1 MRVRVYFLNL
11 CIIVPIQQY
20 TKMTLSKSTYKDLI
34 LNSTG
39 EFDSGRPH
47 GTGHGQN
54 ADQKAPFPERP
65 AYGGAYI
72 PEVLMPGLQEIAAA
86 FDQFKYDESFLTEFR
101 DTLLTFSGRPT
112 AFTPLPRLSA
122 ELGGA
127 RIFLKNEGLNHTG
140 AHKITHCIG
149 QILLAKRLGKQRII
163 AETGAGQH
171 GYATAAVCAR
181 FGLDCTVYMGKK
193 DYERQRPNVY
203 WMELM
208 GTRVVAVE
216 EGSQTLND
224 AVIAAF
230 KDWVA
235 NPDSYYLLGSAVG
248 PHPYP
253 AMNTFFQKVVGEEI
267 RQQCVETTGS
277 LPDYC
282 IACVGGGSN
291 AMGMFFDFLDDKA
304 VQLIGVEAG
313 GRGILP
319 GEHAAK
325 IKHGQRG
332 IFEGYHSYFLQDEA
346 GNIAAT
352 HSVSAGLDYCGLS
365 PILAFLADEGRVQ
378 FEAAGDEAALGA
390 VRRLAQTEGIIPA
403 LESAHAFAYAFELAP
418 TLPKDKIIVVNAS
431 GRGEKD
437 LFITMRHFQE
447 ESLEAYAKHL
457 LQTPKQ

>member
-1 MRVRVYFLNL
+1 MNTT
-11 CIIVPIQQY
+11 Q
-20 TKMTLSKSTYKDLI
+20 TAYKDLI
-34 LNSTG
+34 LHSEG
-39 EFDSGRPH
+39 YFGS
-47 GTGHGQN
+47 
-54 ADQKAPFPERP
+54 
-65 AYGGAYI
+65 YGGCFV
-72 PEVLMPGLQEIAAA
+72 PEVLLPGLQEIAAA
-86 FDQFKYDESFLTEFR
+86 FDEFKTEETFLAEFH
-101 DTLLTFSGRPT
+101 DALSTFSGRPT
-112 AFTPLPRLSA
+112 AFTPLPRLS
-122 ELGGA
+122 EEIGGA
-127 RIFLKNEGLNHTG
+127 QLFLKNEGLNHTG

-149 QILLAKRLGKQRII
+149 QILLARRLGKKRII

-203 WMELM
+203 WMELL
-208 GTRVVAVE
+208 GTKVVAVE

-235 NPDSYYLLGSAVG
+235 NPESYYLLGSAVG

-267 RQQCVETTGS
+267 RRQCLETAGK

-282 IACVGGGSN
+282 VACVGGGSN
-291 AMGMFFDFLDDKA
+291 AMGMFYDFLDDEE
-304 VQLIGVEAG
+304 VGLIGVEAG
-313 GRGILP
+313 GRGVLP

-325 IKHGQRG
+325 VQHGSLG
-332 IFEGYHSYFLQDEA
+332 IFEGYHSYFLQDGD

-352 HSVSAGLDYCGLS
+352 HSVSAGLDYCGVS
-365 PILAFLADEGRVQ
+365 PILAYLADEGRVQ
-378 FEAAGDEAALGA
+378 FENASDEAALAA
-390 VRRLAQTEGIIPA
+390 VQRLARTEGLIPA
-403 LESAHAFAYAFELAP
+403 LESAHAFAHAFELAA
-418 TLPKDKIIVVNAS
+418 TLPKDKIVVVNAS

-447 ESLEAYAKHL
+447 ESLLAYAKHL
-457 LQTPKQ
+457 LG

>member
-1 MRVRVYFLNL
+1 M
-11 CIIVPIQQY
+11 I
-20 TKMTLSKSTYKDLI
+20 LSATSYKDEI
-34 LNSTG
+34 LNTQG
-39 EFDSGRPH
+39 EYGTASYSGLP
-47 GTGHGQN
+47 
-54 ADQKAPFPERP
+54 
-65 AYGGAYI
+65 YGGTYI
-72 PEVLMPGLQEIAAA
+72 PEVLLPGLQEIAAA
-86 FDQFKYDESFLTEFR
+86 FDHFKYDPTFLADFA
-101 DTLLTFSGRPT
+101 DTLRTFSGRPT
-112 AFTPLPRLSA
+112 AFTSLPRLTA
-122 ELGGA
+122 EIGGA
-127 RIFLKNEGLNHTG
+127 QIFLKNEGLNHTG

-149 QILLAKRLGKQRII
+149 QILLAQRLGKQRII

-203 WMELM
+203 WMELL
-208 GTRVVAVE
+208 GTKVVAVE

-267 RQQCVETTGS
+267 RQQCVETTGR

-282 IACVGGGSN
+282 VACVGGGSN
-291 AMGMFFDFLDDKA
+291 AMGMFFDFLDEEA

-313 GRGILP
+313 GRGTKP
-319 GEHAAK
+319 GEHASK
-325 IKHGQRG
+325 IQRGKPG
-332 IFEGYHSYFLQDEA
+332 IFEGYHSYFLQDED

-352 HSVSAGLDYCGLS
+352 HSASAGLDYCGVS
-365 PILAFLADEGRVQ
+365 PILAYLADEGRVK
-378 FEAAGDEAALGA
+378 FETASDDAALSA
-390 VRRLAQTEGIIPA
+390 VKKLAQTEGIIPA
-403 LESAHAFAYAFELAP
+403 LESAHAFAYAFELA
-418 TLPKDKIIVVNAS
+418 TDLPKDKIVVVNAS

-447 ESLEAYAKHL
+447 DNLKSYAQHL
-457 LQTPKQ
+457 LQQHH

>member
-1 MRVRVYFLNL
+1 MH
-11 CIIVPIQQY
+11 I
-20 TKMTLSKSTYKDLI
+20 STQNYQERI
-34 LNSTG
+34 LHSDGT
-39 EFDSGRPH
+39 FDSGIGLP
-47 GTGHGQN
+47 
-54 ADQKAPFPERP
+54 
-65 AYGGAYI
+65 YGGTFV
-72 PEVLMPGLQEIAAA
+72 PEVLLPGIKEIAAA
-86 FDQFKYDESFLTEFR
+86 FDHFKFDEDFLAEFHE
-101 DTLLTFSGRPT
+101 TLHNFSGRPT
-112 AFTPLPRLSA
+112 AFTPLPSLSA
-122 ELGGA
+122 AIGGA
-127 RIFLKNEGLNHTG
+127 QLFLKNEGLNHTG

-181 FGLDCTVYMGKK
+181 FELDCTVYMGKK

-203 WMELM
+203 WMELL
-208 GTRVVAVE
+208 GAKVIAVE

-267 RQQCVETTGS
+267 REQCRELTGR

-291 AMGMFFDFLDDKA
+291 AMGMFYDFLEETT
-304 VQLIGVEAG
+304 VELIGVEAG
-313 GRGILP
+313 GYGTAS

-325 IKHGQRG
+325 VLHGKRG
-332 IFEGYHSYFLQDEA
+332 IFEGYHSFFLQDED
-346 GNIAAT
+346 GNIAST
-352 HSVSAGLDYCGLS
+352 HSVSAGLDYCGVS
-365 PILAFLADEGRVQ
+365 PILAYLADEGRVQ
-378 FEAAGDEAALGA
+378 FATASDEAALAA
-390 VRRLAQTEGIIPA
+390 VKRLAQTEGIIPA
-403 LESAHAFAYAFELAP
+403 LESAHAFAHAFELAAS
-418 TLPKDKIIVVNAS
+418 LPKNKIIVVNAS

-437 LFITMRHFQE
+437 LFITMRHFQAE
-447 ESLEAYAKHL
+447 NLQAYAQHL
-457 LQTPKQ
+457 LQK